1 MKRYIMVF
9 DAGTTSCRT
18 ILFDKSGREACTAQK
33 EFTQYYPQPGWVEHD
48 ASEIWSTQMGTALEA
63 MLKAGA
69 SAADIAAIGITNQ
82 RETTV
87 VWERERRACLSG
99 DCMAVPPYCGHVR
112 RAEKGCCMPAF

>member
-1 MKRYIMVF
+1 MKQYIMVF

-18 ILFDKSGREACTAQK
+18 ILFDRNGREVCVTQK

-69 SAADIAAIGITNQ
+69 SAAEIAAIGITNQ

-87 VWERERRACLSG
+87 VWEKES
-99 DCMAVPPYCGHVR
+99 PPFTKR
-112 RAEKGCCMPAF
+112 L